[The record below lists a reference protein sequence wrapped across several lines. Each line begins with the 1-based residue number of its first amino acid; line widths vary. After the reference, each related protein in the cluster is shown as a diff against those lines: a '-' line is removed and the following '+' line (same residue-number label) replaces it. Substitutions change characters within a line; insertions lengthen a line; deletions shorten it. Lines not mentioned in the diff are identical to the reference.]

1 MTNIAEVASRPDV
14 ILAMAEALAEKFS
27 HGDTADAIAERLSC
41 CEVDASPSSS
51 APPDTTVPPTAG
63 SNATHPETTKA
74 TATTSE
80 TPTPDPRPGPDATA
94 PGPGR
99 RSAVPR
105 RTVTSEPTASAQ
117 HHRAGLRPALPAPS
131 TREQLSHAATRNVAY
146 DTGIIPG

>member
-1 MTNIAEVASRPDV
+1 M
-14 ILAMAEALAEKFS
+14 
-27 HGDTADAIAERLSC
+27 
-41 CEVDASPSSS
+41 
-51 APPDTTVPPTAG
+51 PPTAG

-131 TREQLSHAATRNVAY
+131 TREQLSHAAPGTSPTTR
-146 DTGIIPG
+146 GSSPGR